1 MYLFIGLLAFKI
13 GFLDVRLLDIL
24 DILLV
29 GTLMYQIYKLLRG
42 SLAFNIFIGFLL
54 VFLMYVLVDALEM
67 NLLSQILG
75 QFFTVGMIALLIL
88 FQPEIRRFLL
98 MIGRGTGIGKSNFFK
113 NLFTVNEGT
122 QEGSSELEEEFL
134 KSVTSMANNKTGALI
149 VLTEGGNESFFAN
162 TGQGINADFSG
173 KLLSSIFQKTSPLH
187 DGAVVISN
195 AQIATAGSV
204 LPVSENPSLPS
215 RYGMR
220 HRAAVGITEQL
231 DAQVVIVSEET
242 GKISVAHKGELLES
256 ASPARIKE
264 AFRVGM
270 S

>member
-1 MYLFIGLLAFKI
+1 MLSFVGILAFKI
-13 GFLDVRLLDIL
+13 GFLDVRLLDII

-29 GTLMYQIYKLLRG
+29 ATLMYQIYKLLRG

-54 VFLMYVLVDALEM
+54 VFSMYVLVDALEM

-98 MIGRGTGIGKSNFFK
+98 VIGRGTGIGKDNFLR
-113 NLFTVNEGT
+113 NLFDRNEVGLERNSE
-122 QEGSSELEEEFL
+122 QEENFL
-134 KSVTSMANNKTGALI
+134 KSVTNMANNKVGALI
-149 VLTEGGNESFFAN
+149 VLTQGGSESFFAN
-162 TGQGINADFSG
+162 TGQEIHADFSG
-173 KLLSSIFQKTSPLH
+173 KLLESIFQKTSPLH
-187 DGAVVISN
+187 DGAVVVSHGKISM
-195 AQIATAGSV
+195 AGCV
-204 LPVSENPSLPS
+204 LPVSENPSLPN

-231 DAQVVIVSEET
+231 DAQVIIVSEET
-242 GKISVAHKGELLES
+242 GKISVAHQGKLQES

-264 AFRVGM
+264 AFRFGM
-270 S
+270 V

>member
-1 MYLFIGLLAFKI
+1 MILFASILAFKI
-13 GFLDVRLLDIL
+13 GFLDIRLLDII

-29 GTLMYQIYKLLRG
+29 ATLMYQIYKLLRG

-54 VFLMYVLVDALEM
+54 VFLVYLLVSALEM

-75 QFFTVGMIALLIL
+75 QFIGVGMIALLIL

-98 MIGRGTGIGKSNFFK
+98 YIGRGSGIGKNNFWK
-113 NLFTVNEGT
+113 NLFTGDNAAFEGN
-122 QEGSSELEEEFL
+122 QEQEESFL
-134 KSVTSMANNKTGALI
+134 KSVTNMANNKVGALI

-162 TGQGINADFSG
+162 TGQIINADYSG
-173 KLLSSIFQKTSPLH
+173 KLLESIFQKTSPLH

-195 AQIATAGSV
+195 GKISTAGCV

-215 RYGMR
+215 RHGMR
-220 HRAAVGITEQL
+220 HRAGVGITEQL
-231 DAQVVIVSEET
+231 DAQAVIISEET

-264 AFRVGM
+264 AFRM
-270 S
+270 AMT